1 MGDALDDTEETGDDL
16 NGAHVVKKQ
25 QFGHGDYIQPV
36 VDVEDTTE
44 GSPGDGSDDFQS
56 TTKGHCKD
64 AHGRKVDWSDD
75 QDSDHAYKK
84 FKNRKSVKR
93 RKAAASTRK
102 AKAVEKETGVGRRQK
117 KLNYNGKSKGK
128 AKAKEWAEQS
138 DDDQLMEYT
147 LPDYL
152 QNRRAKFDRRT
163 EKLKEAGLRLPPSYD
178 DIEFSDDERLA
189 DLAEKPDFP
198 RGRPAAPYKD
208 KQLPK
213 SLGLIPAPIAQWLRD
228 YQVEGT
234 AFLHALFVYQS
245 GGILGDDMGLGKTV
259 QVIAFLTAA
268 FGKTADERDAKRM
281 RKMRRADAV
290 WYPKALVVCPG
301 TLIENWKDE
310 FQRWGWWHVDT
321 YHGDSKEAALEAAA
335 KGRLEVMITT
345 YTTYRMNKSAIN
357 MVEWD
362 CVIADEC
369 HQIKG
374 RSSETTQ
381 AMNEIN
387 ALCRIGLTGT
397 AIQNSYDELWTL
409 LNWTNPG
416 KFGPIST
423 WKQSITIPLKTGQ
436 CHDATVY
443 QLSKARKTAK
453 ALVQNLLPQFFL
465 RRMKTLIADQLPKK
479 SDRVVFCPLTPTQ
492 ADAYEN
498 MIDSDVV
505 RYIRESANECSC
517 GSGKKAGWCC
527 QQHLP
532 NDGGKWQ
539 SYVFPAI
546 IQLQKLSNHLAI
558 LIPQSSDPK
567 EKQDKDLEMLQVAVP
582 DQWRQLYRTRDS
594 IMNYSNPEFCGKW
607 KILKRLLKFWH
618 GNGDKVLV
626 FSHSVR
632 LLKMLQMLFQ
642 HTTYNVSYLDG
653 AMKYEDRAKAVD
665 DFNSD
670 PEQFVFLISTKA
682 GGVGLNI
689 TSANKVVVVDPNW
702 NPAYD
707 LQAQDRAYRIGQVR
721 DVEVFRLVS
730 AGTIEEIVYARQ
742 IYKQQ
747 QANIGYTASHER
759 RYFKGVQENKDQK
772 GEIFGLANL
781 FTFQEERVVLRDIVN
796 KTNVAESKAGVTI
809 AGIDLEDNQ
818 PSEDDP
824 FAPDPADIA
833 GGEEKAMSQ
842 LAASIIDEAEEA
854 AGQASSFK
862 KRKISSGGRGPKKSD
877 PVQAILAGAGVEYTH
892 ENSEVVGSSK
902 VEASLSRRAQEAG
915 NDLAFGNR
923 QVFQDIQEEQE
934 RNNARKRLHP
944 SPDDLDITSTSSGH
958 DDHDDRRADDPDFNL
973 ADVQWRYH
981 PPPDVRKRQLCC
993 MARTFGFRD
1002 AVEFALVVEG
1012 WTQAQRRSCLD
1023 RYYAIRRRDFGVQD
1037 KGVQLGVQ
1045 PARGRRDRADMEEEG
1060 EEEEVVV
1067 TNEHPVHEYAN
1078 GVGKGVGAPEREVWE
1093 L

>member
-1 MGDALDDTEETGDDL
+1 M
-16 NGAHVVKKQ
+16 H
-25 QFGHGDYIQPV
+25 
-36 VDVEDTTE
+36 EDRPRGE
-44 GSPGDGSDDFQS
+44 
-56 TTKGHCKD
+56 
-64 AHGRKVDWSDD
+64 RVDWSDN
-75 QDSDHAYKK
+75 DSEEAYKK
-84 FKNRKSVKR
+84 YVNRKSVKR
-93 RKAAASTRK
+93 KKAAASTRK
-102 AKAVEKETGVGRRQK
+102 AKAVEKENGVGRKQT
-117 KLNYNGKSKGK
+117 KLDRNGKGGGT
-128 AKAKEWAEQS
+128 KEKQWGDVSE
-138 DDDQLMEYT
+138 DDQLMEYT
-147 LPDYL
+147 LPAYL
-152 QNRRAKFDRRT
+152 QNRRKRFNQRT
-163 EKLKEAGLRLPPSYD
+163 EKLQAAGLKLPPRYD
-178 DIEFSDDERLA
+178 DVEFSDDERLEE
-189 DLAEKPDFP
+189 LQERPEFPKGKPS
-198 RGRPAAPYKD
+198 APYKD
-208 KQLPK
+208 KELPK

-234 AFLHALFVYQS
+234 AFLHGLFVYQT

-268 FGKTADERDAKRM
+268 FGKTGDERDAKRM
-281 RKMRRADAV
+281 RKMRRADAP

-310 FQRWGWWHVDT
+310 LKRWGWWHVDV
-321 YHGDSKEAALEAAA
+321 YHGDTKEAALEAAA
-335 KGRLEVMITT
+335 KGRLEIMITT

-369 HQIKG
+369 HQVKG
-374 RSSETTQ
+374 RSSETTL

-423 WKQSITIPLKTGQ
+423 WKQSISLPLKMGQ
-436 CHDATVY
+436 SHDATVH

-453 ALVQNLLPQFFL
+453 ALVENLLPQFFL

-479 SDRVVFCPLTPTQ
+479 SDRVVFCPLTDTQ
-492 ADAYEN
+492 VDAYEN
-498 MIDSDVV
+498 CIESDVI
-505 RYIRESANECSC
+505 RYIKESTVPCTC
-517 GSGKKAGWCC
+517 GSGKKQGWCC
-527 QQHLP
+527 QKFLP
-532 NDGGKWQ
+532 DGGKWQ

-546 IQLQKLSNHLAI
+546 SHLQKLSNHLAI
-558 LIPQSSDPK
+558 LIPQSTDAK

-582 DQWRQLYRTRDS
+582 DQWRQLFRTRDS
-594 IMNYSNPEFCGKW
+594 ILNYSNPEFCGKW
-607 KILKRLLKFWH
+607 KILKKLLRFWH

-653 AMKYEDRAKAVD
+653 AMKYEDRAKTVD

-670 PEQFVFLISTKA
+670 PDQFVFLISTKA

-747 QANIGYTASHER
+747 QANIGYTASTER

-772 GEIFGLANL
+772 GEIFGLTNL
-781 FTFQEERVVLRDIVN
+781 FTFQNENLVLRDIVN
-796 KTNVAESKAGVTI
+796 KTNVAESKAGVSI
-809 AGIDLEDNQ
+809 IGVDLDSPNDK
-818 PSEDDP
+818 DDD
-824 FAPDPADIA
+824 FLPAVNDDMT
-833 GGEEKAMSQ
+833 EERAMSQ
-842 LAASIIDEAEEA
+842 LAALILDEAEES
-854 AGQASSFK
+854 AGKK
-862 KRKISSGGRGPKKSD
+862 KRRKVSGGTKKSD
-877 PVQAILAGAGVEYTH
+877 PVQAILANAGVEYTH

-915 NDLAFGNR
+915 NDLDLGDQRIFA
-923 QVFQDIQEEQE
+923 DTQE
-934 RNNARKRLHP
+934 RLPVKRRH
-944 SPDDLDITSTSSGH
+944 
-958 DDHDDRRADDPDFNL
+958 ADDDN
-973 ADVQWRYH
+973 ASVGEDEDIEWQYH
-981 PPPDVRKRQLCC
+981 PPQEVMKRQLCT
-993 MARTFGFRD
+993 MAKTFGFGD

-1012 WTQAQRRSCLD
+1012 WTQAQRRTCLD
-1023 RYYAIRRRDFGVQD
+1023 KFYAIRR
-1037 KGVQLGVQ
+1037 KELGLDEQ
-1045 PARGRRDRADMEEEG
+1045 RND
-1060 EEEEVVV
+1060 EVVEAAW
-1067 TNEHPVHEYAN
+1067 T
-1078 GVGKGVGAPEREVWE
+1078 